1 MRNQLIA
8 VFVFASC
15 AAAQATSLS
24 PTDKAALLKGTNDS
38 CLENQ
43 VKDTTN
49 KAMTVGQLQTYC
61 DCYARAFSD
70 YMKDY
75 PHHFSGGQRQRV
87 MQLGEVVFG
96 GVGSGLYGMAIWF
109 AVKNATSDAPSSSR
123 ISSKSSKCL
132 KWKMRFP
139 VSTRS
144 RYHCET
150 RRAGGMSK
158 M

>member
-8 VFVFASC
+8 LIVLASC

-24 PTDKAALLKGTNDS
+24 PTDRAALLKGTNDS

-70 YMKDY
+70 FMQVEDLETNKNGLT
-75 PHHFSGGQRQRV
+75 PEVTKKAGEFSKQCAA
-87 MQLGEVVFG
+87 
-96 GVGSGLYGMAIWF
+96 S
-109 AVKNATSDAPSSSR
+109 T
-123 ISSKSSKCL
+123 L
-132 KWKMRFP
+132 KK
-139 VSTRS
+139 
-144 RYHCET
+144 
-150 RRAGGMSK
+150 
-158 M
+158 